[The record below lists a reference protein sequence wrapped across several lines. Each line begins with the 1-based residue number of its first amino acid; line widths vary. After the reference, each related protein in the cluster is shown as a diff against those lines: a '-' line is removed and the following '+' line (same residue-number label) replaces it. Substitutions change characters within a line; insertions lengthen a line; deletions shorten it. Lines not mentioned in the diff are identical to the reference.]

1 MNIDENLFITGESEK
16 HGGFTEE
23 AGFEAI
29 NKYADMG
36 KFPDAIFCANDT
48 QALGAIHAINKLGM
62 SVPEDIALMG
72 YDNIKFSKY
81 MDLTTVDQ
89 KMYSTGVQA
98 TARLAEIIRNPD
110 QKLYQTTIDP
120 ELIERGST
128 QNSKK

>member
-1 MNIDENLFITGESEK
+1 MQFFVQMIL
-16 HGGFTEE
+16 
-23 AGFEAI
+23 
-29 NKYADMG
+29 
-36 KFPDAIFCANDT
+36 
-48 QALGAIHAINKLGM
+48 NKLGM
-62 SVPEDIALMG
+62 SVPEEIALMG